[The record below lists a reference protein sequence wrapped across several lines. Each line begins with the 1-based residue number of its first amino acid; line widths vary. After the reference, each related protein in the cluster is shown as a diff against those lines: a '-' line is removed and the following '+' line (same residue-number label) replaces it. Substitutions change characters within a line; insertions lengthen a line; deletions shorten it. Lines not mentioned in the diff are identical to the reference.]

1 MKTINI
7 LNKTYSKN
15 NSCDDQ
21 FFYLADSF
29 FWYPIVDISVCSH
42 SVPSEGFNSLPETQV
57 NTYLLSVFH
66 HYQNPC
72 QDKKGP
78 LMSYYQ
84 IF

>member
-57 NTYLLSVFH
+57 NTYLFLYFTIIRIPV
-66 HYQNPC
+66 
-72 QDKKGP
+72 KIKRAR
-78 LMSYYQ
+78 
-84 IF
+84 

>member
-7 LNKTYSKN
+7 LNETYFKN
-15 NSCDDQ
+15 SSCDDQ
-21 FFYLADSF
+21 FFYLVASL
-29 FWYPIVDISVCSH
+29 FWCPIVVISLCSH

-72 QDKKGP
+72 EDKKEP
-78 LMSYYQ
+78 LTC
-84 IF
+84 